1 MEVLTRVGSVSEIPY
16 PFHCNQKG
24 FEHILD
30 RSKAAAEA
38 VEVLL
43 KDTRR
48 YLRDGR
54 AS

>member
-1 MEVLTRVGSVSEIPY
+1 MEMLTRVGSVPEIPH
-16 PFHCNQKG
+16 PFHCNQKD

-30 RSKAAAEA
+30 RSEAAAG
-38 VEVLL
+38 VLL

-48 YLRDGR
+48 YLRDGG

>member
-30 RSKAAAEA
+30 RSEAAA
-38 VEVLL
+38 EVLL

-48 YLRDGR
+48 YLWDGR